1 MKIGIYRSAH
11 NSMEAVECCPICIN
25 TYTGKVRKAIECPTC
40 DFKCCLDC
48 FKTHTKSGGDI
59 MCMNPDCRSVFPE
72 KFIREHLPNS
82 FIKKEY
88 GEARKDFLWD
98 SERGMMPET
107 QPIVEATI
115 ELSRAEKELKALQE
129 EYRVKMA
136 KKKQEMVEAKNI
148 ISGLKKSDNAGRRTF
163 LSKCPHEGCQGYLNG
178 AYNCGICGHST
189 CSKCFQIKGEDHVCN
204 EDDVKTAELIRSD
217 TKGCPSCGELIHK
230 IHGCDQM
237 WCPSC
242 STAFSWKTGKI
253 VTGVIH
259 NPHYFEY
266 RNRNGGNDRNVRD
279 IPCGGLIGL
288 DVVKNETRKIGIAT
302 DRARVEIDLERCWR
316 FAAELRDDITTMTA
330 ENDRFNSTKDLR
342 IKFMMNEI
350 TEESFKKQLLRRDN
364 QSMKNREV
372 VQVYNT
378 IALLIEDQLR
388 NITAVEG
395 IAPVLEIVAELGRI
409 IDYGNEIF
417 LELAKTYKVSMPKI
431 VYPTI
436 KAAHVEHVVN
446 GFRNRHRYGYY
457 NQYYR
462 ESQIKILKSGQK

>member
-1 MKIGIYRSAH
+1 
-11 NSMEAVECCPICIN
+11 MEAVECCPICIN
-25 TYTGKVRKAIECPTC
+25 TFTDKVRKAIECPIC
-40 DFKCCLDC
+40 DFKCCLEC

-59 MCMNPDCRSVFPE
+59 MCMNPDCRSVFQE
-72 KFIREHLPNS
+72 KFIRENLPNS

-88 GEARKDFLWD
+88 GSARKEFLWD
-98 SERGMMPET
+98 SEKGMMPET
-107 QPIVEATI
+107 QPIVEAKI
-115 ELSRAEKELKALQE
+115 DYMRAEKELKQLQL
-129 EYRVKMA
+129 EYRRMIAEKKEEMA
-136 KKKQEMVEAKNI
+136 EAKNI
-148 ISGLKKSDNAGRRTF
+148 MRGKKKSDNAGKRTF
-163 LSKCPHEGCQGYLNG
+163 LSKCPHEGCQGYLNS

-204 EDDVKTAELIRSD
+204 EDDIKTAELIRSD

-230 IHGCDQM
+230 IQGCDQM

-288 DVVKNETRKIGIAT
+288 EVLKNETRKIEIPS
-302 DRARVEIDLERCWR
+302 DRARVEIDLERYWR
-316 FAAELRDDITTMTA
+316 FAAELRDDITTMTE

-342 IKFMMNEI
+342 IRFMMNEI
-350 TEESFKKQLLRRDN
+350 TEESFKNQLLRRDN
-364 QSMKNREV
+364 LSIKNKEV

-388 NITAVEG
+388 NITVVEG
-395 IAPVLEIVAELGRI
+395 ISAVIEIVDELKRI
-409 IDYGNEIF
+409 IDYGNGIF
-417 LELAKTYKVSMPKI
+417 LDLAKTYKVSMPKI
-431 VYPTI
+431 IYTPI
-436 KAAHVEHVVN
+436 KEDHIEYMLKSFQ
-446 GFRNRHRYGYY
+446 GRNQRYMNHY
-457 NQYYR
+457 NNIHAR
-462 ESQIKILKSGQK
+462 DSRIIINKSGQK